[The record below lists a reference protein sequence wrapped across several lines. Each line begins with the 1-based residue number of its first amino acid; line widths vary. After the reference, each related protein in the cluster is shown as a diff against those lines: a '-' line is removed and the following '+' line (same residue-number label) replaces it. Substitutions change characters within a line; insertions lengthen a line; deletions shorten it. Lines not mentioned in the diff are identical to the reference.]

1 MGPTH
6 NMPEEL
12 RRQISVVANGR
23 LDKETDRQT
32 DIYMHDCVC
41 ETTLF
46 RSDELRFKQVAND
59 IAEFIVQVHQLCK

>member
-12 RRQISVVANGR
+12 RRQISVVANGQ

-32 DIYMHDCVC
+32 DTCMI
-41 ETTLF
+41 
-46 RSDELRFKQVAND
+46 AN
-59 IAEFIVQVHQLCK
+59 VKQLCFVQTSYVLSKYPMT